1 MPNSRII
8 SSRPMARRVSVAH
21 RFNRY
26 LTGIAGCV
34 AVAGWVSESH
44 AQVAAEGYAVE
55 RLNPAS
61 AGSPWLVMDDLK
73 LEGPLGGGVSL
84 VTSYAR
90 QPLRVS
96 NPDGSQTLSVI
107 SNQAF
112 VDVGLAILYDRFRFV
127 LDVPDP
133 LYITGRSGNVGNVQY
148 TAPTL
153 DPSKYPDKVSDF
165 RFGVDARLWG
175 VVNGPLRF
183 GFSGQLFV
191 PSGERDTYVTDGTFR
206 GLLRAL
212 WAGNWGIV
220 DHAGF
225 VGVHLRPRDDSGTL
239 GSTALG
245 GPRGSELVFGL
256 GLAPQFAV
264 STSTRAGLG
273 PELFGETAFKDAFGK
288 YTTALETLL
297 SANLTH
303 VDEHGAL
310 VRFKVGGGPGINAQ
324 FGAPTWRMILGLE
337 ISDRVRKQ

>member
-1 MPNSRII
+1 MPNSRIT
-8 SSRPMARRVSVAH
+8 SSRTMGRRVPFALQI
-21 RFNRY
+21 NRY
-26 LTGIAGCV
+26 LIGVVGCL
-34 AVAGWVSESH
+34 AVAGWVSEGH

-61 AGSPWLVMDDLK
+61 PGSPWLVMDDLK

-84 VTSYAR
+84 ITSYAR
-90 QPLRVS
+90 RPLRVS
-96 NPDGSQTLSVI
+96 NPDGSQTLSI
-107 SNQAF
+107 LSNQAF

-133 LYITGRSGNVGNVQY
+133 LYISGHSGTVGNVQY

-153 DPSKYPDKVSDF
+153 DPGKYPDKVSDF

-175 VVNGPLRF
+175 DVNGPLRF
-183 GFSGQLFV
+183 GISGQLFV
-191 PSGERDTYVTDGTFR
+191 PSGERDTYVTDGTYR